1 MSPKTLLACTLLVS
15 CPVLTPRT
23 AAAAEPE
30 KRTVNVSAMA
40 EVKVAPDQV
49 VFTLGITTQ
58 DQESLAGAKA
68 ANDQKTRAVLAVLQK
83 NGVPKENIQVSS
95 IQMGPVYKKR
105 FTQDAGRQRVIE
117 ESQVDY
123 YYVTREIEVVLTQ
136 FEAVE
141 RSIDGVLAAGASH
154 VSDLLFRSTK
164 NREMQVE
171 ARTKAVEY
179 AKEKAGHLA
188 ALNGLKLGKALEIAE
203 DVESSRHTTGYGSAA
218 GMGAPS
224 DSASLRTPKP
234 WAEIR
239 LTAAGP
245 KAPGATRANAENAG
259 AGQLLPPGIIV
270 ISATVTIT
278 FEMVE

>member
-1 MSPKTLLACTLLVS
+1 MSRKTLLACTLLATCS
-15 CPVLTPRT
+15 VLSPRIGT
-23 AAAAEPE
+23 TAEPE

-40 EVKVAPDQV
+40 EVKVVPDQV
-49 VFTLGITTQ
+49 VFTLGINTQ

-68 ANDQKTRAVLAVLQK
+68 ANDQKTRAVLAVLDK
-83 NGVPKENIQVSS
+83 HGVPKESIQVSS
-95 IQMGPVYKKR
+95 IKMGPVYKKR

-117 ESQVDY
+117 ERQVDY
-123 YYVTREIEVVLTQ
+123 YYVDREIEVVLTQ

-141 RSIDGVLAAGASH
+141 RTIDGAVAAGASH
-154 VSDLLFRSTK
+154 VGDLLFRTTK
-164 NREMQVE
+164 NRERQVE
-171 ARTKAVEY
+171 ARAKAVEY

-188 ALNGLKLGKALEIAE
+188 ALNGLKLGKALQIEE
-203 DVESSRHTTGYGSAA
+203 DVESSRHTTGWGGAM
-218 GMGAPS
+218 GMAAPS

-234 WAEIR
+234 WASIQ

-245 KAPGATRANAENAG
+245 KAPGRTPATAEG
-259 AGQLLPPGIIV
+259 AKEGQLLPPGIIV

>member
-105 FTQDAGRQRVIE
+105 FAQDAGRQRVIE
-117 ESQVDY
+117 ERQVDY

-141 RSIDGVLAAGASH
+141 RTIDGAVAAGASH
-154 VSDLLFRSTK
+154 VGDLLFRTTK
-164 NREMQVE
+164 NREKQVE
-171 ARTKAVEY
+171 ARRKAVEY
-179 AKEKAGHLA
+179 AKEKASHLA
-188 ALNGLKLGKALEIAE
+188 TLNGLKLGKALKIEE
-203 DVESSRHTTGYGSAA
+203 DVESSLHTTGWGEARTNVMA
-218 GMGAPS
+218 G

-234 WAEIR
+234 WANIH
-239 LTAAGP
+239 LTAGGAKP
-245 KAPGATRANAENAG
+245 PGATRAKAEDAG
-259 AGQLLPPGIIV
+259 AGELLPPGIIV